1 MVPAGSI
8 NVIADWFSE
17 QGQKR
22 FIAQQ
27 RVVLENSHRVAAVLK
42 GTGTVVGT
50 VEEEGTRQTPVARQR
65 ERSSIAV
72 ACDAASSWASSCF
85 EPILRRLPD
94 MKFLGRLQALR
105 LAFVF
110 FCLCIILGEVENYQ
124 IEGCGGFGAGWSCG
138 GNVGCD
144 AWKLSHENGGYCWS
158 WVDEFYFGII
168 TYLTIGYGDVHPHTK
183 GGKLL
188 AAFLVVFGVLSF
200 STLLTEINV
209 MVRFGADKTLRQR
222 LVDLR
227 EVIEQD
233 DNHTVTRGEF
243 IFFNLKKMGKVDE
256 DIIHLLKEQ
265 FKALDM
271 DSSGELDA
279 NDIAKL
285 SASAN
290 QLRQHLNLLNNIA
303 STGANRKTHDV
314 RPYGHRL
321 GGGDGLLLRNATTGT
336 VLSGV
341 TSRVCLDLVI
351 TGDIVT
357 YESVGALQAAII
369 RGDLGPD
376 ACALPDSL
384 LGPDDAYMILKN
396 GRKVFTPEAA
406 QAFYD
411 RNYPSTSG
419 RRTDGRVLAVPVAPA
434 PDARLHRTRGATSG
448 SAASVSHRDSRNRPS
463 TGDRP
468 PPITPAKGPAAAPVL
483 PPRKLFEPPSEMDG
497 FSALD
502 AQADCLQCV
511 GATVHQHRL
520 DRATGT
526 ATLPAHI
533 KVAGKRSAPLNHDGH
548 AAAAASTGAALAA
561 SCNPDDRPAAD
572 TTTSI
577 DDRSGEMRL
586 DAANGKP
593 YTFDAF
599 VDYYG
604 ERAFE
609 AWDAATPAAVIATSP
624 QRSSS
629 PPRPLRE
636 EPPLPASPNK
646 RTARPART
654 PTPSSPPKAAA
665 LPATVA
671 EVLKMTEAE
680 VLAMEVAPPLPS
692 SWEDDELSAD
702 EDLDTGCPRVLA
714 TRHRHDASAD
724 RRDASAD
731 RRDAFADASP
741 PRSPSRK

>member
-1 MVPAGSI
+1 MCIAFIFGFPRLLEAAARAATAKSMPSVVERLIQRNSNVTRIYVSKIEFFIHLMRIISFLGLAVIFYTPLDGNWFNQPVGGWDANRTIDSWGIFLWDWDWIDCVYFAMVTMTTVGYGDNPTLSQGLRIFTIFFACLGVVFVAGSI

-42 GTGTVVGT
+42 GKGTVVLGT

-85 EPILRRLPD
+85 ELILRRLPD

-233 DNHTVTRGEF
+233 DNHMVTSGEF

-290 QLRQHLNLLNNIA
+290 QLSQQKQKASGRHGARNVRGSINSALPLRELANLELATMEQAGEQGEGLGASNRSVAGSVASPAGAVA
-303 STGANRKTHDV
+303 STSSKNDESH
-314 RPYGHRL
+314 
-321 GGGDGLLLRNATTGT
+321 LL
-336 VLSGV
+336 
-341 TSRVCLDLVI
+341 
-351 TGDIVT
+351 
-357 YESVGALQAAII
+357 Q
-369 RGDLGPD
+369 
-376 ACALPDSL
+376 
-384 LGPDDAYMILKN
+384 
-396 GRKVFTPEAA
+396 
-406 QAFYD
+406 Q
-411 RNYPSTSG
+411 
-419 RRTDGRVLAVPVAPA
+419 
-434 PDARLHRTRGATSG
+434 
-448 SAASVSHRDSRNRPS
+448 
-463 TGDRP
+463 
-468 PPITPAKGPAAAPVL
+468 
-483 PPRKLFEPPSEMDG
+483 
-497 FSALD
+497 
-502 AQADCLQCV
+502 
-511 GATVHQHRL
+511 HQ
-520 DRATGT
+520 
-526 ATLPAHI
+526 
-533 KVAGKRSAPLNHDGH
+533 
-548 AAAAASTGAALAA
+548 AAASSGSSLQGSVAVADDVEEGEEDDEGETFGDLPPP
-561 SCNPDDRPAAD
+561 SPDFRATIARAEQQSMSNELSPMQKLMSGLGQLSTRMGSYFSPAEVEQELP
-572 TTTSI
+572 TRISI
-577 DDRSGEMRL
+577 P
-586 DAANGKP
+586 AN
-593 YTFDAF
+593 
-599 VDYYG
+599 
-604 ERAFE
+604 R
-609 AWDAATPAAVIATSP
+609 SP
-624 QRSSS
+624 QR
-629 PPRPLRE
+629 LQVAQD
-636 EPPLPASPNK
+636 LK
-646 RTARPART
+646 
-654 PTPSSPPKAAA
+654 PKFDGT
-665 LPATVA
+665 LVPV
-671 EVLKMTEAE
+671 
-680 VLAMEVAPPLPS
+680 
-692 SWEDDELSAD
+692 
-702 EDLDTGCPRVLA
+702 RV
-714 TRHRHDASAD
+714 
-724 RRDASAD
+724 
-731 RRDAFADASP
+731 
-741 PRSPSRK
+741 